1 MSHRCCPIDPDDHT
15 LLFGWHLLVDVDA
28 FLQVDEHG
36 HERHEGEHR
45 VEDEAE
51 DVQSCR
57 GQMKT
62 LMQRTL
68 KNTALG
74 GRLR

>member
-1 MSHRCCPIDPDDHT
+1 MSYRCCPIDPDDHT
-15 LLFGWHLLVDVDA
+15 LLFGRHLLVDVDT
-28 FLQVDEHG
+28 FFQVDKHG
-36 HERHEGEHR
+36 HERHEGQHR

-51 DVQSCR
+51 DVQICR
-57 GQMKT
+57 ERMKT

-68 KNTALG
+68 KNTAPG

>member
-15 LLFGWHLLVDVDA
+15 LLFGGQLLVDVDA

-45 VEDEAE
+45 VEDKAE
-51 DVQSCR
+51 DVQTYR
-57 GQMKT
+57 EQMQT
-62 LMQRTL
+62 LMPRTL
-68 KNTALG
+68 KNTAPG